1 MQGEDDMAKKEIPY
15 YRIIAL
21 ANLDLEEHMKENP
34 KMLDSPGR
42 VKWDVEETDYHYV
55 AKGVIRIPVQIYF
68 SKPESPDQD
77 PEIRRV
83 IVQGKREYDA
93 RLEELENAEQFENEK
108 SGEDLGIDETK
119 LQAQNMS
126 QYRKNLRG

>member
-1 MQGEDDMAKKEIPY
+1 MAKKEIPY

-68 SKPESPDQD
+68 SKPENPEED

-83 IVQGKREYDA
+83 IVQGKREFDA
-93 RLEELENAEQFENEK
+93 RLEELEDAEQFEDVNQQGGK
-108 SGEDLGIDETK
+108 FGMDETK
-119 LQAQNMS
+119 IEAENMS
-126 QYRKNLRG
+126 RYRKKLRG

>member
-1 MQGEDDMAKKEIPY
+1 MAKNKIPN

-21 ANLDLEEHMKENP
+21 ANLDLEEHLKENP
-34 KMLDSPGR
+34 RMLDSPGR

-68 SKPESPDQD
+68 SKPEEEDVD

-83 IVQGKREYDA
+83 IIHGKRVFDA
-93 RLEELENAEQFENEK
+93 RLEEMEDAEQFESLENGSQTNK
-108 SGEDLGIDETK
+108 HGIDETK
-119 LQAQNMS
+119 VQAENMS
-126 QYRKNLRG
+126 KYRKNLRG

>member
-1 MQGEDDMAKKEIPY
+1 MAKKEIPY

-21 ANLDLEEHMKENP
+21 ANLDLEEHLKENP

-68 SKPESPDQD
+68 SKPDDPEED

-83 IVQGKREYDA
+83 IVQGKREFDA
-93 RLEELENAEQFENEK
+93 RLEELDNAEQFEDVN
-108 SGEDLGIDETK
+108 SAANGSHGMDETRVE
-119 LQAQNMS
+119 AENVS
-126 QYRKNLRG
+126 RYRKKLRG